1 MEHLS
6 NALKAVFKEQDGD
19 EVLFCADMLQ
29 KDNQYNRGKMPRPD
43 TDMNESQIQ
52 YLLRKVNAYNT
63 LDQESM
69 VGQVVIS
76 EWMEPLKSHKELKF
90 FDQSVFNM
98 LLHFACKTIYLKNND
113 PVCHY
118 SKLLRWHNVS
128 NLFGED
134 TFTTIFAA
142 SLDIVNR
149 SKRDFFDWPA
159 YIDHDNKELNALFK
173 NRMTDLHMHLKGSSY
188 NFDMSWLSIM
198 NNITSMEDVF
208 SEVYSLRKTYGWDK
222 DLYAKMYRAC
232 AIRLYLASRT
242 ELLLEK
248 DRLTFAQL
256 SNIIDDEMNHVNNA
270 IVDSK
275 IEESAKRQLLEL
287 KDAQDGSNPQLIPFQ
302 IDMDKPL
309 ESLDAFIRK
318 MSKDDLTPNVDIVSM

>member
-1 MEHLS
+1 MEYLS

-19 EVLFCADMLQ
+19 EVLFCADMLP
-29 KDNQYNRGKMPRPD
+29 KDKQYNRGEMPRPD

-63 LDQESM
+63 LDQETM

-98 LLHFACKTIYLKNND
+98 LLHFACKTIYFKNND

-134 TFTTIFAA
+134 IFTTVFAA
-142 SLDIVNR
+142 SFDIINR
-149 SKRDFFDWPA
+149 SKRNFFDWPA

-198 NNITSMEDVF
+198 NNIISMEDTF
-208 SEVYSLRKTYGWDK
+208 TEVYNIRKIYGWDK
-222 DLYAKMYRAC
+222 DLYIKMYRAC
-232 AIRLYLASRT
+232 AIRLYLS
-242 ELLLEK
+242 
-248 DRLTFAQL
+248 
-256 SNIIDDEMNHVNNA
+256 
-270 IVDSK
+270 
-275 IEESAKRQLLEL
+275 
-287 KDAQDGSNPQLIPFQ
+287 LIHISEPT
-302 IDMDKPL
+302 
-309 ESLDAFIRK
+309 RH
-318 MSKDDLTPNVDIVSM
+318 